1 MLLDTSFVID
11 LLRGRESA
19 VERIKS
25 LETEAIA
32 TNISTPSIF
41 ELFVGITLSK
51 KPASEKKRI
60 MDAIASWGTFP
71 LDMKSAQ
78 IAGRVQGQLIGEGNM
93 IDPED
98 AMIAGIAINNGET
111 ILTRNVKHFQRI
123 PEVIVETY

>member
-11 LLRGRESA
+11 LLHGRESA

-25 LETEAIA
+25 LEAEAIA
-32 TNISTPSIF
+32 TNITTPSIF

-78 IAGRVQGQLIGEGNM
+78 IAGRVQGQLIGEGSM